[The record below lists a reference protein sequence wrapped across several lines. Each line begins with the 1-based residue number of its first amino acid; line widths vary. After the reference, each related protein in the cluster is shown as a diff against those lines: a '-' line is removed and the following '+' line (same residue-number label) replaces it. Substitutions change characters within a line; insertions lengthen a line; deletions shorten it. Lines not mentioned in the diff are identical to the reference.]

1 LSGAVVAEAGTG
13 TNRHPAAFSRCG
25 TDAAAQEETGAM
37 CTAKEYDRALLD
49 PAAVFKL
56 PKDVLNSDALTTEQ
70 KLELL
75 KRWETD
81 ALLLSVADE
90 ENMGG
95 GEPSRIEDVRH
106 AIDTLTRLEDIREP
120 AD

>member
-1 LSGAVVAEAGTG
+1 
-13 TNRHPAAFSRCG
+13 
-25 TDAAAQEETGAM
+25 M
-37 CTAKEYDRALLD
+37 CTARQYDRALLN
-49 PAAVFKL
+49 PVEIFKR
-56 PKDVLNSDALTTEQ
+56 PIDVVNSEDLTIDQ
-70 KLELL
+70 KLEVL

-106 AIDTLTRLEDIREP
+106 AIDVLTRLEGVTE
-120 AD
+120 AA

>member
-1 LSGAVVAEAGTG
+1 M
-13 TNRHPAAFSRCG
+13 H
-25 TDAAAQEETGAM
+25 
-37 CTAKEYDRALLD
+37 TAKDYDEALLN

-56 PKDVLNSDALTTEQ
+56 PKDVLETDSLTTTQ
-70 KLELL
+70 KLEVL

-81 ALLLSVADE
+81 ALLLSVATS

-106 AIDTLTRLEDIREP
+106 AIDVLTRLEGVAEP
-120 AD
+120 AN

>member
-1 LSGAVVAEAGTG
+1 M
-13 TNRHPAAFSRCG
+13 H
-25 TDAAAQEETGAM
+25 
-37 CTAKEYDRALLD
+37 TAKDYDKALLD
-49 PAAVFKL
+49 PAAVFKS
-56 PKDVLNSDALTTEQ
+56 PREVLDSDGMTTPQ
-70 KLELL
+70 KLEVL

-81 ALLLSVADE
+81 ALLLSVATE

-106 AIDTLTRLEDIREP
+106 AIDVLTRLEGVSEP

>member
-1 LSGAVVAEAGTG
+1 M
-13 TNRHPAAFSRCG
+13 H
-25 TDAAAQEETGAM
+25 
-37 CTAKEYDRALLD
+37 TAKDYDEALLN
-49 PAAVFKL
+49 PGAVFKL
-56 PKDVLNSDALTTEQ
+56 PKDVLDTDSLTTTQ
-70 KLELL
+70 KLEVL

-81 ALLLSVADE
+81 ALLLSVATE

-106 AIDTLTRLEDIREP
+106 AIDVLTRLEGVAEP